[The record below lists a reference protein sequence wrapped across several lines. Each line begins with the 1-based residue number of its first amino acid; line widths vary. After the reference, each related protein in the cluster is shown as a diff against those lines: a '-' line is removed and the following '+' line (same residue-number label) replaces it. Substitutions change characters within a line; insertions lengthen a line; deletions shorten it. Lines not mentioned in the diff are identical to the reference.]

1 MDERRD
7 NCIMKL
13 KLMEDVWV
21 VLFSA
26 EEIETLLSSSVL
38 IDKMDEYRYSHRW
51 LGIGIL
57 NRFVF
62 IDKH

>member
-38 IDKMDEYRYSHRW
+38 IDKMDEYRYTHRG

>member
-7 NCIMKL
+7 NRIMKL

-38 IDKMDEYRYSHRW
+38 IDKMNEYRYTHSW

-62 IDKH
+62 VDKH